1 MSKPQ
6 PLPACENC
14 LHVAQGEIDAG
25 NIGAPR
31 QLICRRFPPVSHP
44 VNVGG
49 QVAAMTLQPQVPPG
63 GLCGEWESK
72 N

>member
-1 MSKPQ
+1 MKNP
-6 PLPACENC
+6 PPPACENC
-14 LHVAQGEIDAG
+14 AHHAQGEIDSN

-31 QLICRRFPPVSHP
+31 PLICRRFPPTSHP

-49 QVAAMTLQPQVPPG
+49 SIAAMTMHPQVPPG

>member
-1 MSKPQ
+1 MKTANP
-6 PLPACENC
+6 PACENC
-14 LHVAQGEIDAG
+14 AHVQPGDVDPS

-31 QLICRRFPPVSHP
+31 PLLCRRYPPTSHP

-49 QVAAMTLQPQVPPG
+49 QLAFAAAHPQVPPQ
-63 GLCGEWESK
+63 GLCGEWESA